1 MSAVTKKG
9 GLKLAKKLQS
19 SADAGG
25 QFSTSVTNSILNIR
39 KHLDELQG
47 VKRYIEGVN
56 DPYERLVY
64 EAGDDLT
71 TGYSGVNSEMH
82 RFSFTKRELD
92 QAGRG
97 IGAEPA
103 SVYTWKDEVQ
113 KRLVRAGRRLPYEL
127 PALYATQKALTN
139 PAFGENENNKKV
151 NWYNPVDVI
160 TDFVKTSA
168 TNILTIT
175 LPFEGL
181 GAGSSSA
188 RNSLNTFRNS
198 MGSLRDL
205 SPVKQVT
212 GKTLVDLSEVL
223 SEVGHDFATISNRLL
238 KAGAQTK
245 RSIFDCSKHV

>member
-1 MSAVTKKG
+1 MTKKG
-9 GLKLAKKLQS
+9 GLKLAQKLQS
-19 SADAGG
+19 SADGG
-25 QFSTSVTNSILNIR
+25 SKFSTTLVNSIIDIR

-82 RFSFTKRELD
+82 RYSFTKRELD

-103 SVYTWKDEVQ
+103 SVYTWKDDVQ
-113 KRLVRAGRRLPYEL
+113 KRLIRAGRRLPFEL
-127 PALYATQKALTN
+127 PALYATQRGLTD
-139 PAFGENENNKKV
+139 PLFGQNEDRKKV
-151 NWYNPVDVI
+151 KWYNPVDVI
-160 TDFVKTSA
+160 TDFVKTST

-181 GAGSSSA
+181 GAGTAKARSS
-188 RNSLNTFRNS
+188 LHTFRNS
-198 MGSLRDL
+198 MGSLNDL
-205 SPVKQVT
+205 SPVKQAFS
-212 GKTLVDLSEVL
+212 KNMIDISEL
-223 SEVGHDFATISNRLL
+223 LGEVGHDFSTIGNRFL
-238 KAGAQTK
+238 KAAAQTK
-245 RSIFDCSKHV
+245 RSICYCNSYF